1 MPLLILLSAFLEG
14 IALTLIQGYLP
25 LYVRET
31 LGEKQLLTVGMV
43 VVVPALGTMIASNF
57 WGGLSDVS
65 GKLKPMILVAIAGY
79 VAVLVGTPLFRQGT
93 SILLFVGA
101 ASLFYG
107 CLAPLLKAYATL
119 HRPDR
124 PQNALAWVLMA
135 QSTGWLIGGFEGGR
149 LMESGIGVGLR
160 SALWI
165 AAGLLSVHFVLTLLL
180 LRDKPRPPAAP
191 RARVGWF
198 AGVMEDL
205 VALYENPRLL
215 RLCFVAFLLYAG
227 NFVVW
232 GFFSVYFVEHLG
244 ASVRMLRYTLA
255 ASAVAGLAMYLL
267 VPALVKRF
275 GARATLAAGIAG
287 YVVMYLVMG
296 LMQSP
301 FATAVIFTLPLYGL
315 TNVSA
320 NTLATEYSNE
330 SQRGGGLGV
339 LNGTIALST
348 IAGPLVGGS
357 LADRWGLSVIPWVAF
372 GYLAAALPLTLWAV
386 RAGVPATAVQDA

>member
-1 MPLLILLSAFLEG
+1 
-14 IALTLIQGYLP
+14 
-25 LYVRET
+25 
-31 LGEKQLLTVGMV
+31 MV
-43 VVVPALGTMIASNF
+43 VVVPAIGTMLASNF

-65 GKLKPMILVAIAGY
+65 GKLKPWILVGIAGY
-79 VAVLVGTPLFRQGT
+79 VAALVGIPFFLQGT
-93 SILLFVGA
+93 SVLLYVGA

-135 QSTGWLIGGFEGGR
+135 QSTGWLLGGFEGGR
-149 LMESGIGVGLR
+149 LMESGIGEGLR

-165 AAGLLSVHFVLTLLL
+165 AASLLAVHFVVTLLL

-215 RLCFVAFLLYAG
+215 RLCFISFLLYAG

-244 ASVRMLRYTLA
+244 ASVHMLRYTLA
-255 ASAVAGLAMYLL
+255 ASAISGIAMYVV
-267 VPALVKRF
+267 VPSLVKRF
-275 GARATLAAGIAG
+275 GARRTLTAGIAG
-287 YVVMYLVMG
+287 YCVMYLTMG
-296 LMQSP
+296 LMQSRL
-301 FATAVIFTLPLYGL
+301 ATAVIFTLPLYGL

-320 NTLATEYSNE
+320 NTLATEYSTE

-348 IAGPLVGGS
+348 MAGPLIGGS
-357 LADRWGLSVIPWVAF
+357 LADRWGLSVIPWVALSF
-372 GYLAAALPLTLWAV
+372 LAAALPLMIWVV
-386 RAGVPATAVQDA
+386 RARVASPSVQDA